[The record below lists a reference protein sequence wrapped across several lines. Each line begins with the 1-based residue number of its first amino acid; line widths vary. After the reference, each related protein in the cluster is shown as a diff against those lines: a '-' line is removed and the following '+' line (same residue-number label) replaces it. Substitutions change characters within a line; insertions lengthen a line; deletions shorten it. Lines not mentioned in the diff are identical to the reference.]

1 MIGERARQEE
11 RRAVASTLR
20 RFAQRVERS
29 LFAGEEPDGDLAC
42 VPSLLAELRELGVL
56 ADPSPDHPG
65 HELGVWGQHCR
76 EEGAGLSLL
85 ALSLLGE
92 ACAGFAAAVHAQG
105 LGCLALDGQEGFP
118 PGAALAAA
126 FTPHYGLPFGPEG
139 SGLRLEGQE
148 GGLRLH
154 GGSHFLLAA
163 GPPAGLVCFAR
174 AGDGPEAE
182 WAAVAVEGD
191 AQGVELA
198 PAGRRTGLRGA
209 HQYHVRCEQAPVQR
223 ELQRGA
229 AARRALQRVVAC
241 DWLGQAA
248 IALGAARRAAR
259 DARTYAAQRYQGGR
273 IIEEHASVRLLL
285 GTAQYD
291 AGLLADVLQ
300 RHAGVGLSSLE
311 PAALLRWAAEARL
324 AVGEHAQRAV
334 TDCLQVLGGYG
345 YMEDYGMEKRLRDVS
360 VLKSLH
366 GAPDRLRLLLDD
378 LARGEDT

>member
-11 RRAVASTLR
+11 WRAVESTLR
-20 RFAQRVERS
+20 RFAERVERT
-29 LFAGEEPDGDLAC
+29 LFDGEKPDGDLAC

-85 ALSLLGE
+85 ALSTLGE
-92 ACAGFAAAVHAQG
+92 ACGGFAAAVHAQG
-105 LGCLALDGQEGFP
+105 LACLALDGQGDFP
-118 PGAALAAA
+118 PGVLLAAV
-126 FTPHYGLPFGPEG
+126 FMPHYGLPFGPEG
-139 SGLRLEGQE
+139 SGLWLEGQ
-148 GGLRLH
+148 GDGLRLR
-154 GGSHFLLAA
+154 GESHFLLAA

-174 AGDGPEAE
+174 LGDGPEGE

-198 PAGRRTGLRGA
+198 PAGRRTGLRAA
-209 HQYHVRCEQAPVQR
+209 HQYHLRCEQAPLQHV
-223 ELQRGA
+223 LQRDA
-229 AARRALQRVVAC
+229 AAHHALQRVVAC

-248 IALGAARRAAR
+248 IALGIARR
-259 DARTYAAQRYQGGR
+259 DARVARAYAAQRYQGGR

-285 GTAQYD
+285 GTAEYD

-300 RHAGVGLSSLE
+300 RHAGVGLDSLE

-324 AVGEHAQRAV
+324 AVGEHARRAV
-334 TDCLQVLGGYG
+334 TGCLQVLGGYG

-366 GAPDRLRLLLDD
+366 GAPDRLRLLLDG